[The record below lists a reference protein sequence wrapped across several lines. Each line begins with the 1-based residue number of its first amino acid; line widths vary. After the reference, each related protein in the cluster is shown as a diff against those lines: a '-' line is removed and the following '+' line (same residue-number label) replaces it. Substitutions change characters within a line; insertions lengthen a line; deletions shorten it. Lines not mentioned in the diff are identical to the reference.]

1 MMFLEKLRQAQDKN
15 NSWLCIGLD
24 PQPDKLPLQATHQW
38 DEPVLPFCQA
48 IIEATADIA
57 CAFKPNLGF
66 FLQWGAAG
74 VIALERAIAYVPD
87 HIPVIL
93 DCKAGDIGHTQAAWA
108 TGIFREWQADAF
120 TVNPY
125 VGQDGILS
133 ALAGWPDK
141 AVYVLARTSNPSG
154 PQFQGDWSGSEPVEE
169 TLGGQVIMAAEQWQA
184 EAEGTVGLVVGAT
197 YPQELA
203 RARALAPTLPF
214 LIPGIGAQGGD
225 LPTAVSHGADQIAG
239 PLISASRSIIYA
251 GRGYDFADQARTAAL
266 NLRDTINAVRKQAS

>member
-1 MMFLEKLRQAQDKN
+1 MFLEKLKKAQEKN
-15 NSWLCIGLD
+15 NSWLCVGLD
-24 PQPDKLPLQATHQW
+24 PQPEKLPIQATHRW
-38 DEPVLPFCQA
+38 DEPVLPFCRA

-74 VIALERAIAYVPD
+74 VIALERAMAYVPRD
-87 HIPVIL
+87 IPVIL

-125 VGQDGILS
+125 VGQDAILS
-133 ALAGWPDK
+133 ALAGWPDR

-154 PQFQGDWSGSEPVEE
+154 PEFQGDLQTTADS
-169 TLGGQVIMAAEQWQA
+169 LAQRVITTAEQWQETA
-184 EAEGTVGLVVGAT
+184 DGTVGLVVGAT

-203 RARALAPTLPF
+203 RARALAPALPF

-225 LPTAVSHGADQIAG
+225 LTTAVQHGADQIAG
-239 PLISASRSIIYA
+239 PLISASRSVIYA
-251 GRGYDFADQARTAAL
+251 GQGYDFAEQARSAASA
-266 NLRDTINAVRKQAS
+266 LRDKINEARGLI